1 MHVFPILS
9 FRDVIQE
16 NMVQASKEMKPL
28 WIVLYIHSFH
38 RKMIDLYLY
47 SPTTVLS
54 YLIFMV
60 ITKNVIPYFT
70 K

>member
-1 MHVFPILS
+1 
-9 FRDVIQE
+9 
-16 NMVQASKEMKPL
+16 
-28 WIVLYIHSFH
+28 
-38 RKMIDLYLY
+38 MIDIYLY

-60 ITKNVIPYFT
+60 ITKHVIPYFT